1 MSQSLISGLLT
12 VFNFTS
18 ITSSFLLVGALLAIT
33 FLTLDINGKVAQ
45 TNFELR
51 KLAAISSLIWMFSNI
66 TFIVLT
72 LANILNSSI
81 SEVLQP
87 NILRSFLT
95 QVPLGQ
101 YLFVQL
107 LLSILISIIIPRF
120 NSISTGTF
128 LLLATLL
135 AIVVPVFQ
143 SHSASSGSHLMAIG
157 SLAIHV
163 IALAL
168 WVGGVFALAF
178 LAPDSRA
185 IAVPRFSVLA
195 LWAAIGVV
203 VSGSV
208 NAFIRLNFKE
218 AWSSNYANLVLAKVL
233 LTAGLIAIGYLHR
246 KNLKNL
252 TEIKGSRFIKL
263 VLAEVVIMVF
273 TLVIGSRLASSQP
286 PERESGL
293 AVDRALSI
301 VGIKTPQQPTLSR
314 ILFGYEP
321 DALMIGLLVLAVAL
335 YIKGVMVLTKRGDK
349 WPVGRTISF
358 AIGISTVD
366 FATSGGLGLYAHF
379 SFSWHMIAHM
389 TLGMIAPIAIVLSA
403 PITLALRT
411 LPQGRNSEERG
422 VRGTLLSALHSRYSS
437 IIVNP
442 VGALVIFDGSLF
454 LLYFTSLFGTLMNTH
469 AGHLFMNIHFLLAG
483 FLFFHVII
491 GIDPNP
497 KRPPF
502 LVRIVTLLAAMSIH
516 AFFSVALMSSST
528 LIDSGYFASL
538 QVPWVGDL
546 LADQNKGGA
555 IGWAMG
561 EIPILIALIATFIMW
576 TRDDAREARRI
587 DRSAERMAAMGQPD
601 ELAQYNKYLQE
612 LADRERRSGKQVME

>member
-12 VFNFTS
+12 VFKFTS

-502 LVRIVTLLAAMSIH
+502 LLRIVTLLAAMSIH

>member
-1 MSQSLISGLLT
+1 MNQSVIDSLLT
-12 VFNFTS
+12 VFKFTS
-18 ITSSFLLVGALLAIT
+18 ITSSFFLVGALLAIT

-51 KLAAISSLIWMFSNI
+51 KLAAIASLFWMLSNLS
-66 TFIVLT
+66 FIVLT
-72 LANILNSSI
+72 LANILNSSV

-87 NILRSFLT
+87 NILRSFLL

-101 YLFVQL
+101 YLFAQL
-107 LLSILISIIIPRF
+107 LLSILILLIMPRF
-120 NSISTGTF
+120 NSIGTGTF

-135 AIVVPVFQ
+135 AIMIPVFQ
-143 SHSASSGSHLMAIG
+143 SHSASGGSHLMAVG

-178 LAPDSRA
+178 LAPESRA
-185 IAVPRFSVLA
+185 AAVPRFSVLA
-195 LWAAIGVV
+195 LWAAIAVV
-203 VSGSV
+203 ISGSV
-208 NAFIRLNFKE
+208 NAYIRLNFKE
-218 AWSSNYANLVLAKVL
+218 AWGSSYTYLVMAKVF
-233 LTAGLIAIGYLHR
+233 LTAGLIVIAYLHR
-246 KNLKNL
+246 RNMKKLSEL
-252 TEIKGSRFIKL
+252 KGSKFLQLI
-263 VLAEVVIMVF
+263 LAEIVIMVF

-301 VGIKTPQQPTLSR
+301 VGVKMPQPPTLSR
-314 ILFGYEP
+314 ILLGYEP
-321 DALMIGLLVLAVAL
+321 DALMIGLLVIAVAL

-358 AIGISTVD
+358 AIGISAVD

-379 SFSWHMIAHM
+379 SFSWHMVAHM
-389 TLGMIAPIAIVLSA
+389 TLGMIAPIAIVLGA

-442 VGALVIFDGSLF
+442 VGALIIFDGSLF
-454 LLYFTSLFGTLMNTH
+454 LLYFTSLFGNLMNTH
-469 AGHLFMNIHFLLAG
+469 AGHLFMNLHFLIAG

-516 AFFSVALMSSST
+516 AFFSIALMSSST

-538 QVPWVGDL
+538 QTPWVGDL
-546 LADQNKGGA
+546 LTDQNKGGA

-561 EIPILIALIATFIMW
+561 EIPNLIALIVTFIMW

-612 LADRERRSGKQVME
+612 LADRERRSGK

>member
-1 MSQSLISGLLT
+1 MSQSSISSLLT
-12 VFNFTS
+12 FFKFTS
-18 ITSSFLLVGALLAIT
+18 VTSSFLLVGALLAIA

-51 KLAAISSLIWMFSNI
+51 KLAVISSIIWIFANLS
-66 TFIVLT
+66 FIALT

-81 SEVLQP
+81 ADVLKP

-101 YLFVQL
+101 YLFAQL
-107 LLSILISIIIPRF
+107 LLSVLISIIIPRF
-120 NSISTGTF
+120 NSIGTGTF

-135 AIVVPVFQ
+135 AIVIPVFQ

-185 IAVPRFSVLA
+185 AAVPRFSVLA
-195 LWAAIGVV
+195 LWAAIAVV

-208 NAFIRLNFKE
+208 NAYIRLNFKE
-218 AWSSNYANLVLAKVL
+218 AWTSSYTYLVSAKVL
-233 LTAGLIAIGYLHR
+233 LTVGLIAIGYLHR
-246 KNLKNL
+246 RKFRNLA
-252 TEIKGSRFIKL
+252 EIKGPNFRKL
-263 VLAEVVIMVF
+263 VFAEVVIMVLI
-273 TLVIGSRLASSQP
+273 LVIGSRLASTQP
-286 PERESGL
+286 PERKSEL
-293 AVDRALSI
+293 AFDPVLLI
-301 VGIKTPQQPTLSR
+301 VGIKTPQPPTPSR
-314 ILFGYEP
+314 IFFSYEP
-321 DALMIGLLVLAVAL
+321 DALIIGLLIIAVAL

-358 AIGISTVD
+358 AVGISTID

-442 VGALVIFDGSLF
+442 VGALIIFDGSLF

-469 AGHLFMNIHFLLAG
+469 VGHLVMNIHFLLAG

-528 LIDSGYFASL
+528 LIDSGYFAAL

-546 LADQNKGGA
+546 LVDQNKGGA

-561 EIPILIALIATFIMW
+561 EIPILIALVATFIMW

-587 DRSAERMAAMGQPD
+587 DRSVERMAAMGQPD

-612 LADRERRSGKQVME
+612 LADRERRSGK

>member
-1 MSQSLISGLLT
+1 MSQSLISSLLT
-12 VFNFTS
+12 VFKFTS
-18 ITSSFLLVGALLAIT
+18 ITSSFFLVGVLLAIT

-51 KLAAISSLIWMFSNI
+51 KLAAIASFIWIFSNL

-72 LANILNSSI
+72 LANILNSSV

-87 NILRSFLT
+87 NILRSFLL
-95 QVPLGQ
+95 QIPLGQ
-101 YLFVQL
+101 YLFTQL
-107 LLSILISIIIPRF
+107 LLSILISIIVPRF
-120 NSISTGTF
+120 NSIGTGTF

-135 AIVVPVFQ
+135 AIVIPVFQ
-143 SHSASSGSHLMAIG
+143 SHSASGGSHLMAIG

-178 LAPDSRA
+178 LTPENRA
-185 IAVPRFSVLA
+185 AAVPRFSVMA
-195 LWAAIGVV
+195 LWAAIAVV

-208 NAFIRLNFKE
+208 NAYIRLNFKE
-218 AWSSNYANLVLAKVL
+218 AWGSSYTYLVIAKVF
-233 LTAGLIAIGYLHR
+233 LTAGLIVIGYLHR
-246 KNLKNL
+246 RNLQKL
-252 TEIKGSRFIKL
+252 SELKGSKFFQLI
-263 VLAEVVIMVF
+263 LAEIVIMVL

-301 VGIKTPQQPTLSR
+301 VGIKTPQPPTLSR
-314 ILFGYEP
+314 ILLGYEP
-321 DALMIGLLVLAVAL
+321 DAFMIGLLVIAVAL
-335 YIKGVMVLTKRGDK
+335 YIKGVIVLTKRGDK
-349 WPVGRTISF
+349 WPIGRTISF
-358 AIGISTVD
+358 AIGISAVD

-379 SFSWHMIAHM
+379 SFSWHMVAHM
-389 TLGMIAPIAIVLSA
+389 TLGMIAPIAIVLGA

-454 LLYFTSLFGTLMNTH
+454 LLYFTSLFGKLMNTH

-528 LIDSGYFASL
+528 LIDSGYFAAL
-538 QVPWVGDL
+538 QTPWVGDL

-561 EIPILIALIATFIMW
+561 EIPILIALVATFIMW

-587 DRSAERMAAMGQPD
+587 DRSVERMAAMGQPD

-612 LADRERRSGKQVME
+612 LADRERRSGN

>member
-1 MSQSLISGLLT
+1 MSQSLISSLLT
-12 VFNFTS
+12 VFKFTS

-51 KLAAISSLIWMFSNI
+51 KLAAIASLIWMISNAF
-66 TFIVLT
+66 FIVFT
-72 LANILNSSI
+72 LANILNTRV

-87 NILRSFLT
+87 NILRSFLL
-95 QVPLGQ
+95 QIPLGQ

-107 LLSILISIIIPRF
+107 LLSIFISLVVPRF
-120 NSISTGTF
+120 NSIGTGTF
-128 LLLATLL
+128 LLLATLI
-135 AIVVPVFQ
+135 AIVIPVFQ
-143 SHSASSGSHLMAIG
+143 SHSASSGSHSMAIG

-168 WVGGVFALAF
+168 WVGGVFAIAF
-178 LAPDSRA
+178 LAPESRA
-185 IAVPRFSVLA
+185 HAVPRFSVLA
-195 LWAAIGVV
+195 LWAAIAVV
-203 VSGSV
+203 ISGSV
-208 NAFIRLNFKE
+208 NAFIRLDFKE
-218 AWSSNYANLVLAKVL
+218 AWSSSYAYLVLAKVF
-233 LTAGLIAIGYLHR
+233 LTAGLIVIGYLHR
-246 KNLKNL
+246 KNLKKL
-252 TEIKGSRFIKL
+252 SEIKGSKFLQLI
-263 VLAEVVIMVF
+263 LAEVVIMTG
-273 TLVIGSRLASSQP
+273 TLAIGSLLASSQP

-293 AVDRALSI
+293 TVDRGLSI
-301 VGIKTPQQPTLSR
+301 VGVKTPQPPSLSR
-314 ILFGYEP
+314 ILLGYEP
-321 DALMIGLLVLAVAL
+321 DALMIGLLVIAVAL
-335 YIKGVMVLTKRGDK
+335 YVKGVMVLTKRGDK

-358 AIGISTVD
+358 AIGISAVD

-379 SFSWHMIAHM
+379 SFSWHMVAHM
-389 TLGMIAPIAIVLSA
+389 TLGMIAPIAIVLGA

-422 VRGTLLSALHSRYSS
+422 VRGTLLSVLHSRYSS

-538 QVPWVGDL
+538 QTPWVGDL

-561 EIPILIALIATFIMW
+561 EIPILIALVATFIMW

-587 DRSAERMAAMGQPD
+587 DRSVERMAAMGQPD

-612 LADRERRSGKQVME
+612 LADRERRSGK

>member
-1 MSQSLISGLLT
+1 MSQSLISSLLT
-12 VFNFTS
+12 VFKFSS
-18 ITSSFLLVGALLAIT
+18 ITSSFFLVGALLAIT

-51 KLAAISSLIWMFSNI
+51 KLAAITSLIWMFSNFF
-66 TFIVLT
+66 FIVLT
-72 LANILNSSI
+72 LANILNSSV

-95 QVPLGQ
+95 QIPLGQ
-101 YLFVQL
+101 YLFTQL
-107 LLSILISIIIPRF
+107 LLSILISLIIPRF
-120 NSISTGTF
+120 NSIGTGTF

-135 AIVVPVFQ
+135 AIVIPVFQ
-143 SHSASSGSHLMAIG
+143 SHSASSGSHSMAIG

-178 LAPDSRA
+178 LTPEDRA
-185 IAVPRFSVLA
+185 HSVPRFSVLA
-195 LWAAIGVV
+195 LWAAIAVV
-203 VSGSV
+203 ISGSV
-208 NAFIRLNFKE
+208 NAFIRLDFKA
-218 AWSSNYANLVLAKVL
+218 AWSSSYAYLVIAKVF
-233 LTAGLIAIGYLHR
+233 LTVGLITIGYLHR

-252 TEIKGSRFIKL
+252 SEIKGSKFLQLIS
-263 VLAEVVIMVF
+263 AEVVIM
-273 TLVIGSRLASSQP
+273 TLTLAIGSLLAASQP
-286 PERESGL
+286 PVRET
-293 AVDRALSI
+293 AANADRALSI
-301 VGIKTPQQPTLSR
+301 VGVKMPPAPNLSR
-314 ILFGYEP
+314 ILLGYEP
-321 DALMIGLLVLAVAL
+321 DALMIGLLVFAVAL

-358 AIGISTVD
+358 AIGITAVD

-379 SFSWHMIAHM
+379 SFAWHMVAHM
-389 TLGMIAPIAIVLSA
+389 TLGMIAPIAIVLGA

-422 VRGTLLSALHSRYSS
+422 VRGTLLSVLHSRYSS

-469 AGHLFMNIHFLLAG
+469 AGHLFMNLHFLLAG

-528 LIDSGYFASL
+528 LIDSGYFTSL
-538 QVPWVGDL
+538 QTPWISDL

-587 DRSAERMAAMGQPD
+587 DRTVERMAAMGQPD
-601 ELAQYNKYLQE
+601 ELAQYNTYLQE
-612 LADRERRSGKQVME
+612 LADRERRSGK

>member
-1 MSQSLISGLLT
+1 MSQSLISSLLT
-12 VFNFTS
+12 VFKFTS
-18 ITSSFLLVGALLAIT
+18 ITSSFFLVGALLAMT
-33 FLTLDINGKVAQ
+33 FLTLDINGKVAE

-51 KLAAISSLIWMFSNI
+51 KLAAITSLIWMFSNAF
-66 TFIVLT
+66 FIVLT
-72 LANILNSSI
+72 LANILNASV

-87 NILRSFLT
+87 NILRSFLF
-95 QVPLGQ
+95 QIPLGQ
-101 YLFVQL
+101 YLFTQL
-107 LLSILISIIIPRF
+107 LLSILISLIVPRF
-120 NSISTGTF
+120 NSIGTGTF

-135 AIVVPVFQ
+135 AIVIPVFQ
-143 SHSASSGSHLMAIG
+143 SHSASSGSHSMAIG

-178 LAPDSRA
+178 LSPESRA
-185 IAVPRFSVLA
+185 HAVPRFSTLA
-195 LWAAIGVV
+195 LWTAIAVV
-203 VSGSV
+203 ISGSV
-208 NAFIRLNFKE
+208 NAFIRLDFKE
-218 AWSSNYANLVLAKVL
+218 AWTSSYAYLVIAKVF
-233 LTAGLIAIGYLHR
+233 LTASLIVIGYLHR
-246 KNLKNL
+246 KNLKKL
-252 TEIKGSRFIKL
+252 SEIKGSKFLQLIF
-263 VLAEVVIMVF
+263 AEVVIMTG
-273 TLVIGSRLASSQP
+273 TLAIGSFLASSQP
-286 PERESGL
+286 PVRETASTI
-293 AVDRALSI
+293 DRALSI
-301 VGIKTPQQPTLSR
+301 VGVKMPPAPNLSR

-321 DALMIGLLVLAVAL
+321 DAFMIGLLVFAVAL
-335 YIKGVMVLTKRGDK
+335 YVKGVMVLTKRGDK

-358 AIGISTVD
+358 AIGISAVD
-366 FATSGGLGLYAHF
+366 YATSGGLGLYAHF

-389 TLGMIAPIAIVLSA
+389 TLGMIAPIAIVLGA

-411 LPQGRNSEERG
+411 LPQGRNQQERG
-422 VRGTLLSALHSRYSS
+422 VRGTLLSVLHSRYSS

-538 QVPWVGDL
+538 QTPWVGDL

-587 DRSAERMAAMGQPD
+587 DRSVERMAAMGQPD
-601 ELAQYNKYLQE
+601 ELAQYNKFLQE
-612 LADRERRSGKQVME
+612 LADRERRSGK

>member
-12 VFNFTS
+12 VFKFTS

-33 FLTLDINGKVAQ
+33 FLTLDIDGKVAQ
-45 TNFELR
+45 TNFQLR

-81 SEVLQP
+81 SEVLQS

-107 LLSILISIIIPRF
+107 LLSILISIAIPRF
-120 NSISTGTF
+120 NSIGTGTV

-178 LAPDSRA
+178 LAPDTRA
-185 IAVPRFSVLA
+185 VAVPRFSALA
-195 LWAAIGVV
+195 LWAAIAVV

-218 AWSSNYANLVLAKVL
+218 ALSSNYANLVLAKVF

-293 AVDRALSI
+293 VVDRALSI
-301 VGIKTPQQPTLSR
+301 VGIKTPQPPTLSR

-561 EIPILIALIATFIMW
+561 EIPILIALVATFIMW
-576 TRDDAREARRI
+576 TREDAREARRI

-601 ELAQYNKYLQE
+601 ELAQYNNYLQE
-612 LADRERRSGKQVME
+612 LADRERRSGK

>member
-1 MSQSLISGLLT
+1 MSQSLISNLLT
-12 VFNFTS
+12 VFKFTS
-18 ITSSFLLVGALLAIT
+18 ITSSFFLVGALLAIT
-33 FLTLDINGKVAQ
+33 FLTFDINGKVAQ

-51 KLAAISSLIWMFSNI
+51 KLAAIASLIWMLSNLSLM
-66 TFIVLT
+66 VLT

-87 NILRSFLT
+87 NILRSFLL

-101 YLFVQL
+101 YLFTQL
-107 LLSILISIIIPRF
+107 LLSILISLIIPRF
-120 NSISTGTF
+120 NSIGTGTV

-135 AIVVPVFQ
+135 AIVIPVFQ
-143 SHSASSGSHLMAIG
+143 SHSASGGSHLMAVG

-178 LAPDSRA
+178 LAPESRA
-185 IAVPRFSVLA
+185 AAVPRFSVMA
-195 LWAAIGVV
+195 LWAAIAVV
-203 VSGSV
+203 VSGSA
-208 NAFIRLNFKE
+208 NAYIRLNFKE
-218 AWSSNYANLVLAKVL
+218 AWGISYTYLVIAKVF
-233 LTAGLIAIGYLHR
+233 LTAGLIVIGYLHR
-246 KNLKNL
+246 RNLTKLSELKGSKFLQLIL
-252 TEIKGSRFIKL
+252 TEI
-263 VLAEVVIMVF
+263 VIMVL

-286 PERESGL
+286 PERETGL

-301 VGIKTPQQPTLSR
+301 IGIKTPQPPSLSR

-321 DALMIGLLVLAVAL
+321 DALMIGLLVIAVAL
-335 YIKGVMVLTKRGDK
+335 YIKGVIVLTKRGDK
-349 WPVGRTISF
+349 WPIGRTISF
-358 AIGISTVD
+358 AIGISAVD

-389 TLGMIAPIAIVLSA
+389 TLGMIAPIAIVLGA

-442 VGALVIFDGSLF
+442 VGAIIIFDGSLF
-454 LLYFTSLFGTLMNTH
+454 LLYFTSLFGKLMNTH

-528 LIDSGYFASL
+528 LIDSGYFAAL
-538 QVPWVGDL
+538 QTPWVGDL

-561 EIPILIALIATFIMW
+561 EIPILIALVATFIMW

-587 DRSAERMAAMGQPD
+587 DRSVERMAAMGQPD

-612 LADRERRSGKQVME
+612 LADRERRSGK

>member
-1 MSQSLISGLLT
+1 MSQSLISSLLT
-12 VFNFTS
+12 VFKFTS
-18 ITSSFLLVGALLAIT
+18 ITSSFFLVGALLAIT
-33 FLTLDINGKVAQ
+33 FLTLDINGRVAQ

-51 KLAAISSLIWMFSNI
+51 KLAAIASLIWIFSNLL
-66 TFIVLT
+66 FIVLT
-72 LANILNSSI
+72 LANILNSSV
-81 SEVLQP
+81 SDVFKP
-87 NILRSFLT
+87 NILRSFFV
-95 QVPLGQ
+95 QIPLGQ
-101 YLFVQL
+101 YLFAQL

-120 NSISTGTF
+120 NSIGTGTL
-128 LLLATLL
+128 LLLATLI
-135 AIVVPVFQ
+135 AITIPVFQ

-178 LAPDSRA
+178 LAPEQRTV
-185 IAVPRFSVLA
+185 AVPRFSVMA
-195 LWAAIGVV
+195 LWAAIAVV

-208 NAFIRLNFKE
+208 NAFIRLDFKE
-218 AWSSNYANLVLAKVL
+218 AWTSSYSYLVLTKVF

-246 KNLKNL
+246 KNLTKL
-252 TEIKGSRFIKL
+252 PEIKGPKFLKL
-263 VLAEVVIMVF
+263 IFAEVAIMVI

-286 PERESGL
+286 PIREDGL
-293 AVDRALSI
+293 GNDRALSI
-301 VGIKTPQQPTLSR
+301 VGINTPQPPTLPR

-321 DALMIGLLVLAVAL
+321 DALMIGLLVIAVAL
-335 YIKGVMVLTKRGDK
+335 YIKGVIILTKRGDK
-349 WPVGRTISF
+349 WPIGRTISF
-358 AIGISTVD
+358 AIGISAVD

-389 TLGMIAPIAIVLSA
+389 TLGMIAPIAIVLGA

-411 LPQGRNSEERG
+411 LPQGRHSEERG

-442 VGALVIFDGSLF
+442 VGALIVFDGSLF
-454 LLYFTSLFGTLMNTH
+454 LLYFTSLFGKLMNSH
-469 AGHLFMNIHFLLAG
+469 AGHLFMNVHFLLAG

-528 LIDSGYFASL
+528 LIDSGYFAAL
-538 QVPWVGDL
+538 QTPWAGDL
-546 LADQNKGGA
+546 LADQKKGGA

-561 EIPILIALIATFIMW
+561 EIPSLIALVATFIMW

-601 ELAQYNKYLQE
+601 ELAQYNKYLKE
-612 LADRERRSGKQVME
+612 LADRERRSGS

>member
-1 MSQSLISGLLT
+1 MSQSLISSLLT
-12 VFNFTS
+12 VFKFTS
-18 ITSSFLLVGALLAIT
+18 ITSSFFLVGALLAIT
-33 FLTLDINGKVAQ
+33 FLTLDINGKITE
-45 TNFELR
+45 TNLELR
-51 KLAAISSLIWMFSNI
+51 KLAAISSLIWMVSSAF
-66 TFIVLT
+66 FIVFT
-72 LANILNSSI
+72 LANILNASVSD
-81 SEVLQP
+81 VLKP
-87 NILRSFLT
+87 NILRSFLL
-95 QVPLGQ
+95 QIPLGQ
-101 YLFVQL
+101 YLFTQL
-107 LLSILISIIIPRF
+107 LLTILISLIIPRF
-120 NSISTGTF
+120 NSIGTGTF
-128 LLLATLL
+128 LILITLL
-135 AIVVPVFQ
+135 AIVIPVFQ
-143 SHSASSGSHLMAIG
+143 SHSASSGSHSMAIG

-185 IAVPRFSVLA
+185 HAVPRFSVLA
-195 LWAAIGVV
+195 LWAAIAVV
-203 VSGSV
+203 ISGSV
-208 NAFIRLNFKE
+208 NAFIRLDFKE
-218 AWSSNYANLVLAKVL
+218 AWSSSYAYLVIAKVF
-233 LTAGLIAIGYLHR
+233 LTAGLVAIGYLHR
-246 KNLKNL
+246 KNLNNL
-252 TEIKGSRFIKL
+252 SEIKGYKFLQLIL
-263 VLAEVVIMVF
+263 VEVVIM
-273 TLVIGSRLASSQP
+273 TLTLAIGSLLASSQP
-286 PERESGL
+286 PVRESGL
-293 AVDRALSI
+293 TADRALSI
-301 VGIKTPQQPTLSR
+301 VGVKMPPAPNLSR
-314 ILFGYEP
+314 ILLGYEP
-321 DALMIGLLVLAVAL
+321 DALMMGLLIIAVAL
-335 YIKGVMVLTKRGDK
+335 YIKGVMVLTRRGDK

-358 AIGISTVD
+358 AIGISAVD

-379 SFSWHMIAHM
+379 SFSWHMVAHM
-389 TLGMIAPIAIVLSA
+389 TLGMIAPIAIVLGA

-411 LPQGRNSEERG
+411 LPQGRNPQERG
-422 VRGTLLSALHSRYSS
+422 VRGTLLSVLHSRYSS

-528 LIDSGYFASL
+528 LIDSGYFAAL
-538 QVPWVGDL
+538 QTPWIGDL

-601 ELAQYNKYLQE
+601 ELAQYNTYLQE
-612 LADRERRSGKQVME
+612 LADRERRSGK

>member
-12 VFNFTS
+12 VFKFTS
-18 ITSSFLLVGALLAIT
+18 ITSSFLLVGSLLAIT

-45 TNFELR
+45 TNFQLR

-95 QVPLGQ
+95 QVALGQ

-107 LLSILISIIIPRF
+107 LLSILISIAIPRF
-120 NSISTGTF
+120 NSIGTGTF

-178 LAPDSRA
+178 LAPETRA
-185 IAVPRFSVLA
+185 VAVPRFSVLA
-195 LWAAIGVV
+195 LWAAIAVV

-218 AWSSNYANLVLAKVL
+218 AWSSNYTNLVLAKVF

-252 TEIKGSRFIKL
+252 TELKGSRFPKL
-263 VLAEVVIMVF
+263 ILVEVVIMTV

-301 VGIKTPQQPTLSR
+301 VGIKTPQPPTLSR
-314 ILFGYEP
+314 LLFGYEP
-321 DALMIGLLVLAVAL
+321 DALMIGLLVIAVAL

-349 WPVGRTISF
+349 WPIGRTISF
-358 AIGISTVD
+358 AVGISAVD
-366 FATSGGLGLYAHF
+366 YATSGGLGLYAHF

-389 TLGMIAPIAIVLSA
+389 TLGMIAPIAIVLGA

-561 EIPILIALIATFIMW
+561 EIPILIALVATFIMW

-587 DRSAERMAAMGQPD
+587 DRSVERMAAMGQPD

-612 LADRERRSGKQVME
+612 LADRERRSGN

>member
-1 MSQSLISGLLT
+1 MSQSLISSLLT
-12 VFNFTS
+12 VFKFTS
-18 ITSSFLLVGALLAIT
+18 ITSGFFLVGALLAIT
-33 FLTLDINGKVAQ
+33 FLTLDVNGKVAQ

-51 KLAAISSLIWMFSNI
+51 KIAAIASFIWIFSNL

-72 LANILNSSI
+72 LANILNSSV
-81 SEVLQP
+81 SEVFKP
-87 NILRSFLT
+87 NILRSFFT

-101 YLFVQL
+101 YLFAQL
-107 LLSILISIIIPRF
+107 LLSILISIIVPRF
-120 NSISTGTF
+120 NSIGTGTL

-135 AIVVPVFQ
+135 AIVIPVFQ

-168 WVGGVFALAF
+168 WVGGVFALSF
-178 LAPDSRA
+178 LAPGKRA
-185 IAVPRFSVLA
+185 VAVPRFSVMA
-195 LWAAIGVV
+195 LWAAIAVV

-208 NAFIRLNFKE
+208 NAFIRLDFKE
-218 AWSSNYANLVLAKVL
+218 AWTSNYSYLVLAKVF
-233 LTAGLIAIGYLHR
+233 LTAALIAIGYLHR
-246 KNLKNL
+246 KNLTKL
-252 TEIKGSRFIKL
+252 SEIKGPKFLQLI
-263 VLAEVVIMVF
+263 LAEVVIMVV
-273 TLVIGSRLASSQP
+273 TLAIGSRLASTQP
-286 PERESGL
+286 PVREIGL
-293 AVDRALSI
+293 VEDRALSI
-301 VGIKTPQQPTLSR
+301 IGINTPQPPTLSR

-321 DALMIGLLVLAVAL
+321 DALMIGLLVMAVAL

-411 LPQGRNSEERG
+411 LPQGRNPEERG

-442 VGALVIFDGSLF
+442 VGALIIFDGSLF
-454 LLYFTSLFGTLMNTH
+454 LLYFTSLFGKLMNSH
-469 AGHLFMNIHFLLAG
+469 AGHLFMSVHFLLAG

-528 LIDSGYFASL
+528 LIDSGYFAAL
-538 QVPWVGDL
+538 QTPWVMDL

-561 EIPILIALIATFIMW
+561 EIPILIALVATFIMW
-576 TRDDAREARRI
+576 TRDDARETRRI
-587 DRSAERMAAMGQPD
+587 DRTAERMAAMGQPD

-612 LADRERRSGKQVME
+612 LADRERRSGN

>member
-1 MSQSLISGLLT
+1 MSQSLISSLLT
-12 VFNFTS
+12 VFKFTS
-18 ITSSFLLVGALLAIT
+18 ITSSFFLVGALLAIT
-33 FLTLDINGKVAQ
+33 FLTLDIDGKVGE

-51 KLAAISSLIWMFSNI
+51 KLAAVTSLIWMISNAF
-66 TFIVLT
+66 FIVLT
-72 LANILNSSI
+72 LANILNAGI

-87 NILRSFLT
+87 NILRSFIL
-95 QVPLGQ
+95 QIPLGQ
-101 YLFVQL
+101 YLFTQL
-107 LLSILISIIIPRF
+107 LLSILISLIVPRF
-120 NSISTGTF
+120 NSIGSGTF

-135 AIVVPVFQ
+135 AIVIPVFQ
-143 SHSASSGSHLMAIG
+143 SHSASSGSHSMAIG

-178 LAPDSRA
+178 LTPESRA
-185 IAVPRFSVLA
+185 HAVPRFSVLA
-195 LWAAIGVV
+195 LWAAIAVV

-208 NAFIRLNFKE
+208 NAFIRLDFKE
-218 AWSSNYANLVLAKVL
+218 AWTSSYAYLVIAKVF
-233 LTAGLIAIGYLHR
+233 LTVGLIVIGYLHR
-246 KNLKNL
+246 KNLKKL
-252 TEIKGSRFIKL
+252 SEIKGSKFLQLI
-263 VLAEVVIMVF
+263 LAEVVIMTV
-273 TLVIGSRLASSQP
+273 TLAIGSLLASSQP
-286 PERESGL
+286 PVRESGL
-293 AVDRALSI
+293 EIDRALSI
-301 VGIKTPQQPTLSR
+301 VGVKMPPAPNLSR
-314 ILFGYEP
+314 ILLGYEP
-321 DALMIGLLVLAVAL
+321 DAFMIGLLIIAVAL
-335 YIKGVMVLTKRGDK
+335 YVKGVMVLTKRGDK

-358 AIGISTVD
+358 AIGISAVD

-379 SFSWHMIAHM
+379 SFSWHMVAHM
-389 TLGMIAPIAIVLSA
+389 TLGMIAPIAIVLGA

-411 LPQGRNSEERG
+411 LPQGRNPQERG
-422 VRGTLLSALHSRYSS
+422 VRGTLLSVLHSRYSS

-528 LIDSGYFASL
+528 LIDSGYFAAL
-538 QVPWVGDL
+538 QTPWVGEL

-587 DRSAERMAAMGQPD
+587 DRSVERMAAMGQPD
-601 ELAQYNKYLQE
+601 DLAQYNKFLQE
-612 LADRERRSGKQVME
+612 LADRERRSGK

>member
-1 MSQSLISGLLT
+1 MSQSLISSLLT
-12 VFNFTS
+12 VFKFTS

-33 FLTLDINGKVAQ
+33 FLTLDVNGKVAQ

-51 KLAAISSLIWMFSNI
+51 KLAAIASLIWMLSNAF
-66 TFIVLT
+66 FIVFT
-72 LANILNSSI
+72 LANILNTSV

-87 NILRSFLT
+87 NILRSFLL
-95 QVPLGQ
+95 QIPLGQ

-107 LLSILISIIIPRF
+107 LLSIFISLVVPRF
-120 NSISTGTF
+120 SSIGTGTF
-128 LLLATLL
+128 LLLATLI
-135 AIVVPVFQ
+135 AIVIPVFQ
-143 SHSASSGSHLMAIG
+143 SHSASSGSHSMAIG

-168 WVGGVFALAF
+168 WVGGVFAITF
-178 LAPDSRA
+178 LAPESRA
-185 IAVPRFSVLA
+185 HAVPRFSVLA
-195 LWAAIGVV
+195 LWAAIAVV
-203 VSGSV
+203 ISGSV
-208 NAFIRLNFKE
+208 NAFIRLDFKE
-218 AWSSNYANLVLAKVL
+218 AWSSSYAHLVLAKVF
-233 LTAGLIAIGYLHR
+233 LTAGLIVIGYLHR
-246 KNLKNL
+246 KNLKKL
-252 TEIKGSRFIKL
+252 SEIKGSKFLQLI
-263 VLAEVVIMVF
+263 LAEVVIMTG
-273 TLVIGSRLASSQP
+273 TLAIGSLLASSQP
-286 PERESGL
+286 PERETGSTI
-293 AVDRALSI
+293 DRALSI
-301 VGIKTPQQPTLSR
+301 VGVKMPPAPSLSR
-314 ILFGYEP
+314 ILLGYEP
-321 DALMIGLLVLAVAL
+321 DALMIGLLVIAVAL

-358 AIGISTVD
+358 AIGISAVD

-379 SFSWHMIAHM
+379 SFSWHMVAHM
-389 TLGMIAPIAIVLSA
+389 TLGMIAPIAIVLGA

-454 LLYFTSLFGTLMNTH
+454 LLYFTSLFGKLMNTH

-538 QVPWVGDL
+538 QTPWVGDL

-561 EIPILIALIATFIMW
+561 EIPILIALVATFIMW

-587 DRSAERMAAMGQPD
+587 DRSVERMAAMGQPD

-612 LADRERRSGKQVME
+612 LADRERRSGK

>member
-1 MSQSLISGLLT
+1 MSQSLISNLLT
-12 VFNFTS
+12 VFKFTS
-18 ITSSFLLVGALLAIT
+18 ITSSFFLVGALLAIT

-51 KLAAISSLIWMFSNI
+51 KLAAIASLIWTLSNLS
-66 TFIVLT
+66 FIVLT
-72 LANILNSSI
+72 LANILNSSV

-87 NILRSFLT
+87 NILRSFLL

-101 YLFVQL
+101 YLFTQL
-107 LLSILISIIIPRF
+107 LLSIFISIIIPRF
-120 NSISTGTF
+120 NSIGTGTF

-135 AIVVPVFQ
+135 AIVIPVFQ
-143 SHSASSGSHLMAIG
+143 SHSASGGSHLMAVG

-178 LAPDSRA
+178 LAPESRA
-185 IAVPRFSVLA
+185 AAVPRFSVIA
-195 LWAAIGVV
+195 LWAAIAVV
-203 VSGSV
+203 VSGSA
-208 NAFIRLNFKE
+208 NAYIRLNFKE
-218 AWSSNYANLVLAKVL
+218 AWGSSYTYLVIAKVF
-233 LTAGLIAIGYLHR
+233 LTAGLIVIGYLHR
-246 KNLKNL
+246 RSMKKLSEL
-252 TEIKGSRFIKL
+252 KGSKFLQLIL
-263 VLAEVVIMVF
+263 VEIVIMVL

-293 AVDRALSI
+293 AIDRALSI
-301 VGIKTPQQPTLSR
+301 VGVKMPPAPNLSR

-321 DALMIGLLVLAVAL
+321 DALMIGLLVIAVAL

-349 WPVGRTISF
+349 WPIGRTISF
-358 AIGISTVD
+358 AIGISAVD

-379 SFSWHMIAHM
+379 SFSWHMVAHM
-389 TLGMIAPIAIVLSA
+389 TLGMIAPIAIVLGA

-454 LLYFTSLFGTLMNTH
+454 LLYFTSLFGKLMDTH

-528 LIDSGYFASL
+528 LIDSGYFAAL
-538 QVPWVGDL
+538 QTPWVGDL
-546 LADQNKGGA
+546 LADQNMGGA

-561 EIPILIALIATFIMW
+561 EIPILIALVATFIMW

-587 DRSAERMAAMGQPD
+587 DRSVERMAAMGQPD

-612 LADRERRSGKQVME
+612 LADRERRSGK

>member
-1 MSQSLISGLLT
+1 MSQSLISSLLS
-12 VFNFTS
+12 VLKFTS
-18 ITSSFLLVGALLAIT
+18 ITSSFFLVGALLAVT
-33 FLTLDINGKVAQ
+33 FLTLDVNGKIAQ

-51 KLAAISSLIWMFSNI
+51 KLASIASLIWMISNLA
-66 TFIVLT
+66 FIVLT
-72 LANILNSSI
+72 LANILNSSVP
-81 SEVLQP
+81 EVLQT
-87 NILRSFLT
+87 NVLRSFLL
-95 QVPLGQ
+95 QIPLGQ
-101 YLFVQL
+101 YLFTQL

-120 NSISTGTF
+120 TSIGTGTF

-135 AIVVPVFQ
+135 AIVIPVFQ

-178 LAPDSRA
+178 LSPESRA
-185 IAVPRFSVLA
+185 VAVPRFSVLA
-195 LWAAIGVV
+195 LWAAIAVV
-203 VSGSV
+203 ISGSV

-218 AWSSNYANLVLAKVL
+218 ALNSSYAYLVLAKVF
-233 LTAGLIAIGYLHR
+233 LTAGLIVLGYLHR
-246 KNLKNL
+246 KNLRN
-252 TEIKGSRFIKL
+252 TSEIKGQKFLKL
-263 VLAEVVIMVF
+263 IFAEAAIMVL
-273 TLVIGSRLASSQP
+273 TLLIGSRLSASQP
-286 PERESGL
+286 PVRDSVL
-293 AVDRALSI
+293 DTDRALSI
-301 VGIKTPQQPTLSR
+301 IGIKTAQPPTLSR
-314 ILFGYEP
+314 VLLGYEP
-321 DALMIGLLVLAVAL
+321 DAFMIGLLVIAVAL
-335 YIKGVMVLTKRGDK
+335 YVKGVMVLTKRGDK

-358 AIGISTVD
+358 AIGISAVD

-389 TLGMIAPIAIVLSA
+389 TLGMIAPIAIVLGA

-422 VRGTLLSALHSRYSS
+422 VRGTLLSVLHSRYSS
-437 IIVNP
+437 VIVNP
-442 VGALVIFDGSLF
+442 VGALIIFDGSLF
-454 LLYFTSLFGTLMNTH
+454 LLYFTSLFGKLMNNH
-469 AGHLFMNIHFLLAG
+469 AGHLLMNIHFLLAG

-528 LIDSGYFASL
+528 LIDSGYFAPL
-538 QVPWVGDL
+538 QTPWVGDL

-561 EIPILIALIATFIMW
+561 EIPILIALVATFIMW

-587 DRSAERMAAMGQPD
+587 DRSEERMAAMGQPD

-612 LADRERRSGKQVME
+612 LADRERRSGN

>member
-1 MSQSLISGLLT
+1 ML
-12 VFNFTS
+12 
-18 ITSSFLLVGALLAIT
+18 
-33 FLTLDINGKVAQ
+33 
-45 TNFELR
+45 
-51 KLAAISSLIWMFSNI
+51 SNLS
-66 TFIVLT
+66 FIVLT
-72 LANILNSSI
+72 LANILNSSV

-87 NILRSFLT
+87 NILRSFLM
-95 QVPLGQ
+95 QIPLGQ
-101 YLFVQL
+101 YLFTQL

-120 NSISTGTF
+120 NSIGTGTF

-135 AIVVPVFQ
+135 AIVIPVFQ
-143 SHSASSGSHLMAIG
+143 SHSASGGSHLMAIG

-178 LAPDSRA
+178 LTPENRA
-185 IAVPRFSVLA
+185 AAVPRFSVMA
-195 LWAAIGVV
+195 LWAAIAVV

-208 NAFIRLNFKE
+208 NAYIRLNFKE
-218 AWSSNYANLVLAKVL
+218 AWGSSYTYLVIAKVF
-233 LTAGLIAIGYLHR
+233 LTTCLIVIGYLHR
-246 KNLKNL
+246 RNLKKL
-252 TEIKGSRFIKL
+252 SELKGSKFLQLI
-263 VLAEVVIMVF
+263 LAEIVIMVL

-286 PERESGL
+286 PERETGL

-301 VGIKTPQQPTLSR
+301 VGVKMPSAPNLSR
-314 ILFGYEP
+314 IFFGYEP
-321 DALMIGLLVLAVAL
+321 DAFMIGLLVIAVAL

-358 AIGISTVD
+358 AIGISAVD

-379 SFSWHMIAHM
+379 SFSWHMVAHM
-389 TLGMIAPIAIVLSA
+389 TLGMIAPIAIVLGA

-454 LLYFTSLFGTLMNTH
+454 LLYFTSLFGKLMNTH

-528 LIDSGYFASL
+528 LIDSGYFAAL
-538 QVPWVGDL
+538 QTPWVGDL

-561 EIPILIALIATFIMW
+561 EIPILIALVATFIMW

-587 DRSAERMAAMGQPD
+587 DRSVERMAAMGQPD

-612 LADRERRSGKQVME
+612 LADRERRSGK

>member
-1 MSQSLISGLLT
+1 MSQSLISSLLT
-12 VFNFTS
+12 VFKFTS
-18 ITSSFLLVGALLAIT
+18 ITSSFFLVGALLAIT

-51 KLAAISSLIWMFSNI
+51 KLAAIASLIWMLSNLS
-66 TFIVLT
+66 FIVLT
-72 LANILNSSI
+72 LANILNSSV

-87 NILRSFLT
+87 NILRSFLL
-95 QVPLGQ
+95 QIPLGQ
-101 YLFVQL
+101 YLFTQL
-107 LLSILISIIIPRF
+107 LLSALISIIIPRF
-120 NSISTGTF
+120 NSIGTGTF

-135 AIVVPVFQ
+135 AIVIPVFQ
-143 SHSASSGSHLMAIG
+143 SHSASGGSHLMAVG

-178 LAPDSRA
+178 LTPENRA
-185 IAVPRFSVLA
+185 AAVPRFSVMA
-195 LWAAIGVV
+195 LWAAIAVV

-208 NAFIRLNFKE
+208 NAYIRLNFKE
-218 AWSSNYANLVLAKVL
+218 AWGSGYTNLVIAKVL
-233 LTAGLIAIGYLHR
+233 LTAGLIVIGYLHR
-246 KNLKNL
+246 RNLKKL
-252 TEIKGSRFIKL
+252 SELKGSKFLQLI
-263 VLAEVVIMVF
+263 LAEVVIM
-273 TLVIGSRLASSQP
+273 TLTLAIGSLLASSQP
-286 PERESGL
+286 PVRDAGL
-293 AVDRALSI
+293 SADRALSI
-301 VGIKTPQQPTLSR
+301 VGVKMPPAPNLSR
-314 ILFGYEP
+314 IFFGYEP
-321 DALMIGLLVLAVAL
+321 DALMIGLLVIAVAL
-335 YIKGVMVLTKRGDK
+335 YIKGVIVLTKRGDK
-349 WPVGRTISF
+349 WPIGRTISF
-358 AIGISTVD
+358 AIGISAVD

-379 SFSWHMIAHM
+379 SFSWHMVAHM
-389 TLGMIAPIAIVLSA
+389 TLGMIAPIAIVLGA

-422 VRGTLLSALHSRYSS
+422 VRGTLLSVLHSRYSS

-454 LLYFTSLFGTLMNTH
+454 LLYFTSLFGKLMNTH

-502 LVRIVTLLAAMSIH
+502 LVRIVNLLAAMSIH

-528 LIDSGYFASL
+528 LIDSGYFAAL
-538 QVPWVGDL
+538 QTPWVGDL

-561 EIPILIALIATFIMW
+561 EIPILIALVATFIMW

-601 ELAQYNKYLQE
+601 ELAQYNKFLQE
-612 LADRERRSGKQVME
+612 LADRERRSGN

>member
-1 MSQSLISGLLT
+1 MSQSLISSLLT
-12 VFNFTS
+12 VFKFTS
-18 ITSSFLLVGALLAIT
+18 ITSSFFLVGVLLAIT

-51 KLAAISSLIWMFSNI
+51 KLAAIASLIWMLSNLS
-66 TFIVLT
+66 FIVLT
-72 LANILNSSI
+72 LANILNSSV

-87 NILRSFLT
+87 NILRSFLL
-95 QVPLGQ
+95 QIPLGQ
-101 YLFVQL
+101 YLFTQL
-107 LLSILISIIIPRF
+107 LLSILISIIVPRF
-120 NSISTGTF
+120 NSIGTGTF

-135 AIVVPVFQ
+135 AIVIPVFQ
-143 SHSASSGSHLMAIG
+143 SHSASGGSHLMAIG

-178 LAPDSRA
+178 LTPENRA
-185 IAVPRFSVLA
+185 AAVPRFSVMA
-195 LWAAIGVV
+195 LWAAIAVV

-208 NAFIRLNFKE
+208 NAYIRLNFKE
-218 AWSSNYANLVLAKVL
+218 AWGSSYTYLVIAKVF
-233 LTAGLIAIGYLHR
+233 LTAGLIVIGYLHR
-246 KNLKNL
+246 RNLQKL
-252 TEIKGSRFIKL
+252 SELKGSKFFQLI
-263 VLAEVVIMVF
+263 LAEIVIMVL

-286 PERESGL
+286 PERETGL

-301 VGIKTPQQPTLSR
+301 VGVKMPSAPNLSR
-314 ILFGYEP
+314 IFFGYEP
-321 DALMIGLLVLAVAL
+321 DAFMIGLLVIAVAL

-358 AIGISTVD
+358 AIGISAVD

-379 SFSWHMIAHM
+379 SFSWHMVAHM
-389 TLGMIAPIAIVLSA
+389 TLGMIAPIAIVLGA

-454 LLYFTSLFGTLMNTH
+454 LLYFTSLFGKLMNTH

-528 LIDSGYFASL
+528 LIDSGYFAAL
-538 QVPWVGDL
+538 QTPWVGDL
-546 LADQNKGGA
+546 LGDQNKGGA

-561 EIPILIALIATFIMW
+561 EIPILIALVATFIMW

-587 DRSAERMAAMGQPD
+587 DRSVERMAAMGQPD

-612 LADRERRSGKQVME
+612 LADRERRSGN

>member
-1 MSQSLISGLLT
+1 MSQSLISSLLT
-12 VFNFTS
+12 VLKFTS
-18 ITSSFLLVGALLAIT
+18 ITSSFFLVGALLAIT

-51 KLAAISSLIWMFSNI
+51 KLAAIASLIWMLSNLF
-66 TFIVLT
+66 FIILT
-72 LANILNSSI
+72 LANILNSSV
-81 SEVLQP
+81 SDVLQS
-87 NILRSFLT
+87 NTLRSFLL

-101 YLFVQL
+101 YLFAQL
-107 LLSILISIIIPRF
+107 ILSTLISIIIPRF
-120 NSISTGTF
+120 NSIGTGTF
-128 LLLATLL
+128 LLLVTLL
-135 AIVVPVFQ
+135 AIVIPVFQ
-143 SHSASSGSHLMAIG
+143 SHSASGGSHLMAVG

-178 LAPDSRA
+178 LAPESRA
-185 IAVPRFSVLA
+185 VAVPRFSILA
-195 LWAAIGVV
+195 LWAAIAVV
-203 VSGSV
+203 VSGSA
-208 NAFIRLNFKE
+208 NAYIRLNFKE
-218 AWSSNYANLVLAKVL
+218 AWGSSYTNLVIVKVF
-233 LTAGLIAIGYLHR
+233 LTAGLIVLGYLHR
-246 KNLKNL
+246 KNLKKL
-252 TEIKGSRFIKL
+252 SELKGSKFLQLI
-263 VLAEVVIMVF
+263 LAEVVIMVL

-286 PERESGL
+286 PERESEL
-293 AVDRALSI
+293 VIDRALSI
-301 VGIKTPQQPTLSR
+301 VGIKTPQPPSLSR

-321 DALMIGLLVLAVAL
+321 DALMIGLLVIAVAL

-358 AIGISTVD
+358 AIGISAVD

-379 SFSWHMIAHM
+379 SFSWHMVAHM
-389 TLGMIAPIAIVLSA
+389 TLGMIAPIAIVLGA

-437 IIVNP
+437 IVVNP

-454 LLYFTSLFGTLMNTH
+454 LLYFTSLFSKLMNTH

-502 LVRIVTLLAAMSIH
+502 LVRIVTLLVAMSIH

-528 LIDSGYFASL
+528 LVDSGYFAAL
-538 QVPWVGDL
+538 QIPWVGDL

-601 ELAQYNKYLQE
+601 ELAQYNKFLQE
-612 LADRERRSGKQVME
+612 LADRERRSGK

>member
-1 MSQSLISGLLT
+1 MSQSLISSLLT
-12 VFNFTS
+12 VFKFTS
-18 ITSSFLLVGALLAIT
+18 ITSSFFLVGALLAIT

-51 KLAAISSLIWMFSNI
+51 KLAAIASLIWMLSNLF
-66 TFIVLT
+66 FIILT
-72 LANILNSSI
+72 LANILNSSV
-81 SEVLQP
+81 SDVLQS
-87 NILRSFLT
+87 NILRSFLL

-101 YLFVQL
+101 YLFAQL
-107 LLSILISIIIPRF
+107 ILSTLISIIIPRF
-120 NSISTGTF
+120 NSIGTGTF

-135 AIVVPVFQ
+135 AIVIPVFQ
-143 SHSASSGSHLMAIG
+143 SHSASGGSHLMAVG

-185 IAVPRFSVLA
+185 AAVPRFSVLA
-195 LWAAIGVV
+195 LWAAIAVV
-203 VSGSV
+203 VSGSA
-208 NAFIRLNFKE
+208 NAYIRLNFKE
-218 AWSSNYANLVLAKVL
+218 AWGSSYTNLVIAKVF
-233 LTAGLIAIGYLHR
+233 LTAGLIVIGYLHR
-246 KNLKNL
+246 KNLKKL
-252 TEIKGSRFIKL
+252 SELKGSKFLQLI
-263 VLAEVVIMVF
+263 LAEVVIMVL

-286 PERESGL
+286 PERESEL
-293 AVDRALSI
+293 VVDRALSI
-301 VGIKTPQQPTLSR
+301 VGIKTPQPPSISR

-321 DALMIGLLVLAVAL
+321 DALMIGLLVIAVAL

-358 AIGISTVD
+358 AVGISAVD

-379 SFSWHMIAHM
+379 SFSWHMVAHM
-389 TLGMIAPIAIVLSA
+389 TLGMIAPIAIVLGA

-437 IIVNP
+437 IVVNP

-454 LLYFTSLFGTLMNTH
+454 LLYFTSLFSKLMNTH

-502 LVRIVTLLAAMSIH
+502 LVRIVTLLVAMSIH

-528 LIDSGYFASL
+528 LVDSGYFAAL
-538 QVPWVGDL
+538 QIPWVGDL

-601 ELAQYNKYLQE
+601 ELAQYNKFLQE
-612 LADRERRSGKQVME
+612 LADRERRSGK

>member
-1 MSQSLISGLLT
+1 MSQSLISSLLT
-12 VFNFTS
+12 VFKFTS

-33 FLTLDINGKVAQ
+33 FLTLDIQGKVAQ

-51 KLAAISSLIWMFSNI
+51 KLAAITSLIWMVSNAF
-66 TFIVLT
+66 FIVFT
-72 LANILNSSI
+72 LANILNASI

-87 NILRSFLT
+87 NILRSFLL
-95 QVPLGQ
+95 QIPLGQ
-101 YLFVQL
+101 YLFTQL
-107 LLSILISIIIPRF
+107 LLSILISLIVPRF
-120 NSISTGTF
+120 NSIGTGTF
-128 LLLATLL
+128 LLIATLL
-135 AIVVPVFQ
+135 AIVIPVFQ
-143 SHSASSGSHLMAIG
+143 SHSASSGSHSMAIG

-178 LAPDSRA
+178 LTPENRVA
-185 IAVPRFSVLA
+185 AVPRFSALA
-195 LWAAIGVV
+195 LWAAIAVV
-203 VSGSV
+203 ISGSV
-208 NAFIRLNFKE
+208 NAFIRLDFKE
-218 AWSSNYANLVLAKVL
+218 AWTSSYAYLVIAKVF
-233 LTAGLIAIGYLHR
+233 LTAGLVVIGYLHR
-246 KNLKNL
+246 KNLKKL
-252 TEIKGSRFIKL
+252 AEIKGSKFLQLI
-263 VLAEVVIMVF
+263 LAEVVIMTV
-273 TLVIGSRLASSQP
+273 TLAIGSLLASSQP
-286 PERESGL
+286 PVREAGL
-293 AVDRALSI
+293 SADRALSI
-301 VGIKTPQQPTLSR
+301 VGVKMPPAPNLSR
-314 ILFGYEP
+314 IFFGYEP
-321 DALMIGLLVLAVAL
+321 DALMIGLLVIAVAL

-349 WPVGRTISF
+349 WPIGRTISF
-358 AIGISTVD
+358 AIGISAVD

-379 SFSWHMIAHM
+379 SFSWHMVAHM
-389 TLGMIAPIAIVLSA
+389 TLGMIAPIAIVLGA

-454 LLYFTSLFGTLMNTH
+454 LLYFTSLFGNLMNTH

-528 LIDSGYFASL
+528 LIDSGYFAAL
-538 QVPWVGDL
+538 QTPWVGDL

-561 EIPILIALIATFIMW
+561 EIPILIALVATFIMW

-587 DRSAERMAAMGQPD
+587 DRSVERMAAMGQPD

-612 LADRERRSGKQVME
+612 LADRERRSGK